1 MPLKTPFLSFQNHR
15 LNEVDSTNLEL
26 SRRLQN
32 AYLEEGYLLRADFQD
47 DGKGQ
52 GNALWESEKGQN
64 LLFSFVLRPQELAL
78 EDQFYISMTV
88 SLALHSVVKMYLRDE
103 IIRIKWPNDIYV
115 DNQKIAGILIEN
127 AIQGNQFEWLI
138 IGIGLNVNQEIFQTD
153 ASEAISFKKL
163 LGKSLNVE
171 KLMTEFEEIFA
182 QIYTR
187 LNKGNYEDIKTD
199 YLKMMYQRNEWKSYR
214 NNGIEF
220 KGKILGIDD
229 FGFLRMETP
238 NGERTF
244 DIKEVEYLDS

>member
-1 MPLKTPFLSFQNHR
+1 MPLKTPFISFQNHKI
-15 LNEVDSTNLEL
+15 NEVDSTNLEI

-32 AYLEEGYLLRADFQD
+32 IHLEEGYLLRADFQD

-88 SLALHSVVKMYLRDE
+88 SLALHSLVELYLPNKK
-103 IIRIKWPNDIYV
+103 IKIKWPNDIYV

-127 AIQGNQFEWLI
+127 AIQGNKFEWLI
-138 IGIGLNVNQEIFQTD
+138 VGIGLNVNQEIFHAD
-153 ASEAISFKKL
+153 ASTAISFKMLQSKSLSVDKL
-163 LGKSLNVE
+163 LI
-171 KLMTEFEEIFA
+171 EFEEIFA
-182 QIYTR
+182 QIYAQ
-187 LNKGNYEDIKTD
+187 LNRGNYEGIKSD
-199 YLKMMYQRNEWKSYR
+199 YLKLMYQRNEWKSYR

-220 KGKILGIDD
+220 TGKILGIDN

-238 NGERTF
+238 SGERSF
-244 DIKEVEYLDS
+244 DIKEVEYFDF